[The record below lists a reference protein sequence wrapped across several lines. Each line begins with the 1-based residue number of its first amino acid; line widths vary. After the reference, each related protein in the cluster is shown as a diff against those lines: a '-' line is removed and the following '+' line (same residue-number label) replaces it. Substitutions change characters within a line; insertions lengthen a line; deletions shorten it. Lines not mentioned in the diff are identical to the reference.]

1 MLLEVHDVTK
11 QYGPQKALDGVSV
24 SVPKG
29 QVVGLL
35 GPNGAGKSTLMKSIL
50 GYLPTDGGTIAFD
63 GMDVR
68 EGGDALRNRM
78 GYLPEHNPLY
88 PEMYVREFLDFMA
101 AFMASKARRP
111 GPRSRRPS
119 SASG

>member
-50 GYLPTDGGTIAFD
+50 GYLPTDGVTIAFD
-63 GMDVR
+63 GTD
-68 EGGDALRNRM
+68 
-78 GYLPEHNPLY
+78 LP
-88 PEMYVREFLDFMA
+88 
-101 AFMASKARRP
+101 
-111 GPRSRRPS
+111 
-119 SASG
+119 

>member
-29 QVVGLL
+29 QIVGLL

-63 GMDVR
+63 GTDVR
-68 EGGDALRNRM
+68 EGGDAMR
-78 GYLPEHNPLY
+78 H
-88 PEMYVREFLDFMA
+88 
-101 AFMASKARRP
+101 
-111 GPRSRRPS
+111 RS
-119 SASG
+119 GK